1 MHNALNIEETREISD
16 YYNCYRKI
24 SFTLSC
30 NNIHLEQAFFTKWAE
45 SPIGDFPFSIT
56 SGKGKIKITFSD
68 RKCTYKQ
75 RWNQAKQKHES
86 IKPALNQ
93 QDIDDYK
100 EWFYELYGRMT
111 EQKIKR

>member
-1 MHNALNIEETREISD
+1 MHNALDIEEKREISHYHD
-16 YYNCYRKI
+16 CYYKL
-24 SFTLSC
+24 SFTLTS
-30 NNIHLEQAFFTKWAE
+30 NNIDLEKAFFTKWAE

-56 SGKGKIKITFSD
+56 SGTGKIKITFSD
-68 RKCTYKQ
+68 KKCTHKQ

-93 QDIDDYK
+93 EDIYEYK
-100 EWFYELYGRMT
+100 EWFYELYERMT